1 MRGITGCFKSEF
13 EKKRFCKLACP
24 NPRRAKAFG
33 GRQTEEDCERAED
46 GKGRTGNSAVDTAAP
61 DDNGV
66 RQVQVASNADS
77 ETCDE
82 LIA

>member
-1 MRGITGCFKSEF
+1 MGGNLSRM
-13 EKKRFCKLACP
+13 
-24 NPRRAKAFG
+24 KAFG
-33 GRQTEEDCERAED
+33 GRQTEGDHCEKAED
-46 GKGRTGNSAVDTAAP
+46 GKGRTGNSGVDTVAP

-66 RQVQVASNADS
+66 RQVQVASNADL